1 MRYLV
6 MKKIKLYSFFS
17 GCGLLDLGMEEA
29 GFDIAMVSE
38 KYEPFLEAYKY
49 SRKKMKIKE
58 PEYGYFND
66 DICDYLEENSKLDI
80 LIEKDKRD
88 SIIGFIGG
96 PPCPDFSTAG
106 KNKGINGDNG
116 KLSKTYFDL
125 ICKEKPDFFV
135 FENVKGLWRTKK
147 HKEFYDNMYNKM
159 KKQGYYLLDKLLNSL
174 EYGVPQERERVI
186 MIGIRVGSQKN
197 KDQLKDI
204 VKNFNWGI
212 REYNIL
218 ETIRNIDW
226 PDTEPFRENSITQPP
241 QDIIKELTIQHGQQR
256 INAIFEYIAGKYKLQ
271 KKYLIDEDVKKK
283 YADRYFYELDDDTK
297 KAIWSYEMSIVNLD
311 KHFSKNEVR
320 NMFYRL
326 NLTDYSLNEQEK
338 RKSWDSEFGKV
349 SEQLANE
356 IFWQDYKIFSTGDI
370 RRMKDV
376 EYCSSILLLAR
387 EGIIDQTKGD
397 RLDQIYRELGEEYVD
412 SKEDMEKVH
421 NAMELIKII
430 TEDKTNGFVNKKIQ
444 MYTLFCVMFDFSEK
458 KISISQG
465 MVEKL
470 KVFIYCYTL
479 FKNEYEIDVESIE
492 EQRAIEYLKK
502 YKLASSEGVNKIGNR
517 MIRFEV
523 LKKVLLQ
530 TDGIETD
537 IFEKI
542 AKKMEE
548 LNSSEEGDE

>member
-1 MRYLV
+1 M
-6 MKKIKLYSFFS
+6 
-17 GCGLLDLGMEEA
+17 D
-29 GFDIAMVSE
+29 
-38 KYEPFLEAYKY
+38 
-49 SRKKMKIKE
+49 
-58 PEYGYFND
+58 
-66 DICDYLEENSKLDI
+66 
-80 LIEKDKRD
+80 
-88 SIIGFIGG
+88 
-96 PPCPDFSTAG
+96 
-106 KNKGINGDNG
+106 
-116 KLSKTYFDL
+116 
-125 ICKEKPDFFV
+125 
-135 FENVKGLWRTKK
+135 
-147 HKEFYDNMYNKM
+147 
-159 KKQGYYLLDKLLNSL
+159 
-174 EYGVPQERERVI
+174 
-186 MIGIRVGSQKN
+186 
-197 KDQLKDI
+197 
-204 VKNFNWGI
+204 
-212 REYNIL
+212 
-218 ETIRNIDW
+218 
-226 PDTEPFRENSITQPP
+226 
-241 QDIIKELTIQHGQQR
+241 GQQR

>member
-1 MRYLV
+1 MPLNN
-6 MKKIKLYSFFS
+6 LY
-17 GCGLLDLGMEEA
+17 DEQA
-29 GFDIAMVSE
+29 VIQAIASA
-38 KYEPFLEAYKY
+38 LETF
-49 SRKKMKIKE
+49 
-58 PEYGYFND
+58 YGT
-66 DICDYLEENSKLDI
+66 
-80 LIEKDKRD
+80 LIEKIDGLNIQKVMRRKNPYLYRAKAMQSANEIVD
-88 SIIGFIGG
+88 SVLTAFVSSSEETIFGNCFFEPIAIAASGG
-96 PPCPDFSTAG
+96 
-106 KNKGINGDNG
+106 NKALAEGID
-116 KLSKTYFDL
+116 
-125 ICKEKPDFFV
+125 
-135 FENVKGLWRTKK
+135 
-147 HKEFYDNMYNKM
+147 
-159 KKQGYYLLDKLLNSL
+159 
-174 EYGVPQERERVI
+174 I
-186 MIGIRVGSQKN
+186 MIQNTDPNTGKTITH
-197 KDQLKDI
+197 I
-204 VKNFNWGI
+204 V
-212 REYNIL
+212 
-218 ETIRNIDW
+218 D
-226 PDTEPFRENSITQPP
+226 
-241 QDIIKELTIQHGQQR
+241 GQQR

-271 KKYLIDEDVKKK
+271 KKHLIDEEIKKK

-311 KHFSKNEVR
+311 KHFSKDEVR

-356 IFWQDYKIFSTGDI
+356 IFWQDYKIFSTADV
-370 RRMKDV
+370 RRMRDV

-387 EGIIDQTKGD
+387 EGILDQTKGD

-412 SKEDMEKVH
+412 SKEDIEKVH

-458 KISISQG
+458 KISISQD

-470 KVFIYCYTL
+470 KIFIQCYTL
-479 FKNEYEIDVESIE
+479 FKNEYEIESESTE
-492 EQRAIEYLKK
+492 EQRTIEYLKK

-537 IFEKI
+537 IFEKT
-542 AKKMEE
+542 ARKMEKM
-548 LNSSEEGDE
+548 NSSEEETDG

>member
-1 MRYLV
+1 MIYT
-6 MKKIKLYSFFS
+6 
-17 GCGLLDLGMEEA
+17 E
-29 GFDIAMVSE
+29 
-38 KYEPFLEAYKY
+38 
-49 SRKKMKIKE
+49 
-58 PEYGYFND
+58 D
-66 DICDYLEENSKLDI
+66 DIK
-80 LIEKDKRD
+80 KD
-88 SIIGFIGG
+88 
-96 PPCPDFSTAG
+96 
-106 KNKGINGDNG
+106 
-116 KLSKTYFDL
+116 LLKT
-125 ICKEKPDFFV
+125 
-135 FENVKGLWRTKK
+135 NV
-147 HKEFYDNMYNKM
+147 KEFYM
-159 KKQGYYLLDKLLNSL
+159 KYLLRADNWYFERILNIDEKDIIHAVDDFKMLVSDAFD
-174 EYGVPQERERVI
+174 
-186 MIGIRVGSQKN
+186 IGFNNTVMVGSAKLGMSLSPEKFLKHFTDEGDN
-197 KDQLKDI
+197 PSDIDIAIISTQLFDY
-204 VKNFNWGI
+204 FW
-212 REYNIL
+212 RLFRMSYNI
-218 ETIRNIDW
+218 TNKKYYRYISRGIY
-226 PDTEPFRENSITQPP
+226 RGY
-241 QDIIKELTIQHGQQR
+241 GQQR

-271 KKYLIDEDVKKK
+271 KKHLIDEEIKKK

-311 KHFSKNEVR
+311 KHFSKDEVR

-356 IFWQDYKIFSTGDI
+356 IFWQDYKIFSTADV
-370 RRMKDV
+370 RRMRDV

-387 EGIIDQTKGD
+387 EGILDQTKGD

-412 SKEDMEKVH
+412 SKEDIEKVH

-458 KISISQG
+458 KISISQD

-470 KVFIYCYTL
+470 KIFIQCYTL
-479 FKNEYEIDVESIE
+479 FKNEYEIESESTE
-492 EQRAIEYLKK
+492 EQRTIEYLKK

-537 IFEKI
+537 IFEKT
-542 AKKMEE
+542 ARKMEKM
-548 LNSSEEGDE
+548 NSSEEETDG